1 MKDREVKHHIIQRFY
16 GWSNH
21 EKNLHTRTQRFE
33 NAYHTLFPTMLPIE
47 RIQKLLSLDSQ
58 AYNPDVVR
66 EIEKVCKQV
75 EDAWIDA
82 YDYRCFKWKNVFT
95 K

>member
-1 MKDREVKHHIIQRFY
+1 
-16 GWSNH
+16 
-21 EKNLHTRTQRFE
+21 
-33 NAYHTLFPTMLPIE
+33 MLPIE

-75 EDAWIDA
+75 EDA
-82 YDYRCFKWKNVFT
+82 
-95 K
+95 

>member
-1 MKDREVKHHIIQRFY
+1 
-16 GWSNH
+16 
-21 EKNLHTRTQRFE
+21 
-33 NAYHTLFPTMLPIE
+33 
-47 RIQKLLSLDSQ
+47 LLSLDSQ

-82 YDYRCFKWKNVFT
+82 YDYRCFKWKNVFR